1 MKTILLAGA
10 VALGL
15 SSGAAFAATQSN
27 GYLYPGPMPAMGAQA
42 TQQSTDT
49 SIGLYRAQTRPDPTG
64 QTVYGPHGE
73 ISLWAPDLNG
83 GGDN

>member
-1 MKTILLAGA
+1 MKSILLASA

-15 SSGAAFAATQSN
+15 SSAAAFAATD
-27 GYLYPGPMPAMGAQA
+27 GYLYPGPMPATGPQV
-42 TQQSTDT
+42 TQQSTNT
-49 SIGLYRAQTRPDPTG
+49 GVGLYGTQTRPNPTG

-73 ISLWAPDLNG
+73 ISLWAPDSTG